1 MTKQSKTMPILPS
14 WSVYGNYSSNNYGAH
29 ALRFDVGGNS
39 FWFSYKTLVAFQK
52 SVGDCVVH
60 QNVWGTTTG
69 KHLNAIDGGNKK
81 HRLNAANFEA
91 AFVQTFGRSFAVA

>member
-1 MTKQSKTMPILPS
+1 MTKSPLLPS

-29 ALRFDVGGNS
+29 ALRFDAGGNS

-52 SVGDCVVH
+52 GYGDIVVR
-60 QNVWGTTTG
+60 QNDWSTTTG

-81 HRLNAANFEA
+81 ARLTAAEFEA
-91 AFVQTFGRSFAVA
+91 AFVKVFGQTTARAA